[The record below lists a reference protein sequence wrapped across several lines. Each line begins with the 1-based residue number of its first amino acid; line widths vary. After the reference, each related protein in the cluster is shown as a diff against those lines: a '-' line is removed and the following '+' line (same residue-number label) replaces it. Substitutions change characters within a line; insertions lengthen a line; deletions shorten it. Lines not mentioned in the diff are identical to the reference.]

1 MKTTKTSVNL
11 CDDSGRETSLRGSR
25 RGLLAMLGLVGLV
38 GLVGASAVVAQ
49 DAAKVN
55 PRSYRVILENESVRV
70 LEYRSLPGLGVCG
83 QGKHSHPA
91 HLTIG
96 MSDGKV
102 KVTTEDNKLITAE
115 QKSGMVFW
123 APAETHTVENISGR
137 PMRAYMVELKD
148 KDYKPST
155 G

>member
-1 MKTTKTSVNL
+1 MEMLRNGVDL
-11 CDDSGRETSLRGSR
+11 CGDRGSETRLRGSR
-25 RGLLAMLGLVGLV
+25 RDVMAMLGLLGLV
-38 GLVGASAVVAQ
+38 GTSVVAAQ

-155 G
+155 D